1 MKNITIVGAG
11 HVGLITGV
19 TLAEIGHQIV
29 CYDVDKELYCTNENR
44 NISIL

>member
-1 MKNITIVGAG
+1 MRGRNMKNITIVGTG

-29 CYDVDKELYCTNENR
+29 CYDVDEIVLHK
-44 NISIL
+44 